1 MKKIFY
7 LAFMCFNMA
16 SVNAQD
22 SLYYYNPDGTKNWW
36 YLQSDVILFK
46 NDNDLITS
54 IQLDSIIVDQLNYW
68 SEDYRKF
75 NEVLINS
82 STTLAELQALRD
94 TILNSPEFE
103 VFAPAITKYP
113 YLGYAQERFSRT
125 DDQILIT
132 FHDPLIDDNTINNFM
147 MEYGLALVHK
157 PSPLLDNTKN
167 WTYVFKVKAQADTM
181 FNSILIANTIFEFEP
196 TLVKISQPNVYS
208 GDYSSCQT
216 VTELGLI
223 TGGTNGTWN
232 IQNNGGIIWNSMNGE
247 NDADA
252 DICECWGEGYNGTGI
267 KVGLIDVGGFQYDH
281 PDLSTLQPGYKLS
294 TNPIEYFTTNTYTNN
309 AIGHGMSVA
318 GFIGAT
324 PNNTSLGQRYAVGT
338 AYGAAIHPYLLNS
351 INSADIVKGLQQA
364 ILDDIDVLNMSF
376 RMAYDASVALQLDNC
391 AQIGRPSPNAANG
404 YFGMILVASTG
415 NDNLQASNF
424 PANHSAVIGVGMS
437 NPNDY
442 RSSEN
447 APIYSW
453 SQNPGDG
460 TTYGPPSF
468 GYDVVAPGE
477 LMMTIDLTGALGESA
492 GDYLVGGGTSF
503 SSPIVASIAAL
514 ILEKNPNLTLTEVR
528 DLIRNGAEKKHP
540 TTYNYNMFPGTPGYN
555 DEMFYGRV
563 SCINSI
569 NSVPLGVDD
578 LESISKL
585 NIIRLNESEFVL
597 FIPESND
604 FQNLEIINSVGQKIK
619 ATSIEPNQLTLDIN
633 LSNCSNGVYFLLLK
647 NKTGQIHLAKILR

>member
-1 MKKIFY
+1 MKKIIY
-7 LAFMCFNMA
+7 LTVLCLNLVT
-16 SVNAQD
+16 VNAQD

-36 YLQSDVILFK
+36 YMQNDVVLFK
-46 NDNDLITS
+46 CDNDLITS
-54 IQLDSIIVDQLNYW
+54 IQLDSTIVDQLNYW
-68 SEDYRKF
+68 SQDYRKF

-103 VFAPAITKYP
+103 VFAPAITKFP
-113 YLGYAQERFSRT
+113 YLGYAQQKFAKT

-132 FHDPLIDDNTINNFM
+132 FHDPLIDANSINSLM

-157 PSPLLDNTKN
+157 PSPLLDNSKN
-167 WTYVFKVKAQADTM
+167 WTYVFRVKPQADNM
-181 FNSILIANTIFEFEP
+181 FSSILIANMIFEFEP
-196 TLVKISQPNVYS
+196 ALVKISQPNIYS
-208 GDYSSCQT
+208 GDYSNCQT

-232 IQNNGGIIWNSMNGE
+232 IQNNGGVIWNSMNGE

-267 KVGLIDVGGFQYDH
+267 KVGLIDVGGFQYNH
-281 PDLSTLQPGYKLS
+281 PDLSTLQPGYQLY
-294 TNPIEYFTTNTYTNN
+294 TNPIQYFNTNTYSS
-309 AIGHGMSVA
+309 AISHGMSVA

-338 AYGAAIHPYLLNS
+338 AYGAEIHPYLLNS
-351 INSADIVKGLQQA
+351 INSADLIKGLQQA
-364 ILDDIDVLNMSF
+364 VIDNIDVLNMSF
-376 RMAYDASVALQLDNC
+376 MLAYDASVALQLDNC
-391 AQIGRPSPNAANG
+391 AQVGRPSVNAPSG
-404 YFGMILVASTG
+404 SFGMILVASSG
-415 NDNLQASNF
+415 NYNLQASNF
-424 PANHSAVIGVGMS
+424 PANHPSVIGVGMS

-442 RSSEN
+442 RSSDN

-453 SQNPGDG
+453 SQNSGDG

-477 LMMTIDLTGALGESA
+477 LMMTLDLTGSLGTSS
-492 GDYLVGGGTSF
+492 GDYLIGGGTSF
-503 SSPIVASIAAL
+503 ASPIVASIAAL

-569 NSVPLGVDD
+569 NSVPLGIEN
-578 LESISKL
+578 LGAISKL
-585 NIIRLNESEFVL
+585 NIIRLNESEYIL
-597 FIPESND
+597 FIPESNE
-604 FQNLEIINSVGQKIK
+604 FQDVEIINSIGQKMK
-619 ATSIEPNQLTLDIN
+619 TLSIEPNQLSTEID
-633 LSNCSNGVYFLLLK
+633 LSNCSNGVYFIMLK
-647 NKTGQIHLAKILR
+647 NKTGQIYMAKILR

>member
-7 LAFMCFNMA
+7 LAVLCLNLVP
-16 SVNAQD
+16 VNAQD

-46 NDNDLITS
+46 NDNNLITS
-54 IQLDSIIVDQLNYW
+54 IQLDSTIVDQLNYW

-82 STTLAELQALRD
+82 STTLTELQALRD

-113 YLGYAQERFSRT
+113 YIGYAQERFSRT

-132 FHDPLIDDNTINNFM
+132 FHDPLIDDNTINSFM

-196 TLVKISQPNVYS
+196 TLVKISQPNIYS
-208 GDYSSCQT
+208 GDYSACQT

-232 IQNNGGIIWNSMNGE
+232 IQNNGGVIWNSTNGE
-247 NDADA
+247 
-252 DICECWGEGYNGTGI
+252 
-267 KVGLIDVGGFQYDH
+267 
-281 PDLSTLQPGYKLS
+281 PGYKLS

-324 PNNTSLGQRYAVGT
+324 PNNISLGQRYAVGT
-338 AYGAAIHPYLLNS
+338 AYGAEIHPYLLNS
-351 INSADIVKGLQQA
+351 INSADIIKGLQQA

-376 RMAYDASVALQLDNC
+376 RLAYDASVALQLDNC
-391 AQIGRPSPNAANG
+391 AQIGRPSTNAPNG

-424 PANHSAVIGVGMS
+424 PANHPSVIGVGMS

-453 SQNPGDG
+453 SMNPGDG

-477 LMMTIDLTGALGESA
+477 LMMTIDLTGSLGASA

-503 SSPIVASIAAL
+503 ASPIVASIAAL
-514 ILEKNPNLTLTEVR
+514 ILEKNPNLSLTEVR

-540 TTYNYNMFPGTPGYN
+540 TIYNYNMFGGTPGYN

-569 NSVPLGVDD
+569 NSVPLGIDD

-585 NIIRLNESEFVL
+585 NIIRLNENDFVL

-604 FQNLEIINSVGQKIK
+604 FQDIEVINSIGQKIK
-619 ATSIEPNQLTLDIN
+619 TLSIEPNQISTDIN
-633 LSNCSNGVYFLLLK
+633 LSNCSNGIYFILLK
-647 NKTGQIHLAKILR
+647 NKNGQIYLTKILK